1 MAHYP
6 FSIMSQIDPFK
17 KRLTRIT
24 CAEHI
29 TPFLKHEVES
39 LGFEIQEEDHV
50 AVHIG
55 ATLVDCLRLNLH
67 LHTAQHTFWLLTR
80 FRCPSLNALAK
91 EASSFPWEELIPN
104 DSYFTITSNIDHHSV
119 DNTMYP
125 NLVLKDMIVDRINA
139 KTGSRPDTGPDRSC
153 VVIHLVWK
161 NDRAWI
167 YLNTNGVRIS
177 DRGYRKLPHDAPM
190 RETLAAAVLMGMG
203 YDGSTPLI
211 NPMCGSGTLAIEAA
225 LIASGRAPG
234 LLRSDASCLH
244 TMFELDDV
252 YLEMRREARKSKPVF
267 KDPMPIIATDNDPRA
282 IHAAKKNAQTAGV
295 DHLIDFEACDFADT
309 EIPELNEGETGHV
322 ILNPEYGLR
331 LGESEGL
338 KEVYSDIGDFFKTRC
353 KGYTGHVFTGSKV
366 LSHEIGLKT
375 AARQVFFNAQ
385 IECRLLSYELYDGSR
400 KADKQIDDPA
410 MIQDEHTDHADDDAQ
425 TQIPQ
430 SVQPPVGDDE
440 LS

>member
-1 MAHYP
+1 
-6 FSIMSQIDPFK
+6 MSQIDPHK

-29 TPFLKHEVES
+29 TPFLRQEVET
-39 LGFEIQEEDHV
+39 LGYEIQEEDHV

-55 ATLVDCLRLNLH
+55 ATLEDCLRLNLH
-67 LHTAQHTFWLLTR
+67 LRTAHHTLWLLTR

-104 DSYFTITSNIDHHSV
+104 DSYFTITSNIEHHSI

-139 KTGSRPDTGPDRSC
+139 KTGARPDTGPDRSS

-167 YLNTNGVRIS
+167 YLNTNGVRLA
-177 DRGYRKLPHDAPM
+177 DRGYRKMPHDAPM

-225 LIASGRAPG
+225 LIAAGRAPG
-234 LLRSDASCLH
+234 LFRSDASCLH
-244 TMFELDDV
+244 TMLDLDDS
-252 YLEMRREARKSKPVF
+252 YIEMRKEARKSKPVF
-267 KDPMPIIATDNDPRA
+267 KDPMPIIATDNNPRA
-282 IHAAKKNAQTAGV
+282 IEAAMKNARTAGV
-295 DHLIDFEACDFADT
+295 EHLIDFEACDFADT
-309 EIPELNEGETGHV
+309 QIPQLEDTQAGHV

-331 LGESEGL
+331 LGETDAL
-338 KEVYSDIGDFFKTRC
+338 KETYADIGDFFKTRC
-353 KGYTGHVFTGSKV
+353 KGYTGHVFTGSRA

-375 AARQVFFNAQ
+375 ARRQIFFNAQ

-400 KADKQIDDPA
+400 KNKPA
-410 MIQDEHTDHADDDAQ
+410 TNQDE
-425 TQIPQ
+425 Q
-430 SVQPPVGDDE
+430 SSYNEHDNQKNTNTTR
-440 LS
+440 